1 MNIPKNFELLKEK
14 ERYEIE
20 PWNDKRVSPL
30 LVGICKECVG
40 SLLDSINFSS
50 WQTTR
55 IRHNIVLDMQNVFIQ
70 HQNIVEQLK
79 TSQTVCTVLIT
90 KAIPTLINYIHTYKL
105 KWSKKRV
112 MEDWGSWW
120 KPIRLERPECFPK
133 KVCASI
139 FSIYIFIQFQWN
151 YKHFL
156 TDIKIILF
164 SIYISTENNLWK
176 EKFPLRYLLIFGLK
190 PTFKC
195 VSLTTSRISRASLIS
210 VTKTDV
216 NRSSTKSPT

>member
-1 MNIPKNFELLKEK
+1 MSQHCFGYAKCFHPASKHCRTVKDISNSLHSFNNESNTNL
-14 ERYEIE
+14 
-20 PWNDKRVSPL
+20 DKLYS
-30 LVGICKECVG
+30 
-40 SLLDSINFSS
+40 
-50 WQTTR
+50 
-55 IRHNIVLDMQNVFIQ
+55 H
-70 HQNIVEQLK
+70 
-79 TSQTVCTVLIT
+79 
-90 KAIPTLINYIHTYKL
+90 L

-139 FSIYIFIQFQWN
+139 SSIYIFIQFQWN
-151 YKHFL
+151 YKNFL
-156 TDIKIILF
+156 TDIKILLF

-176 EKFPLRYLLIFGLK
+176 EKFPLRYFLIFGLK
-190 PTFKC
+190 PTLKC